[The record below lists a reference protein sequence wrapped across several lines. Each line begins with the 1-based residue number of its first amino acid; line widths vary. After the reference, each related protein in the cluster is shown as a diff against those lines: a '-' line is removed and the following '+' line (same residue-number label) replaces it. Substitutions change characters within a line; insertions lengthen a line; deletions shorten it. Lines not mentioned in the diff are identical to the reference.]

1 MPELKREV
9 HSFMVEYA
17 CDECSQKPNPGCIL
31 RLTGSIAMTYPEK
44 YEYECPSCKKRI
56 SLPHVYPRIAYF
68 EFEGDG
74 PNEWVE
80 R

>member
-31 RLTGSIAMTYPEK
+31 RPTGSIAMTYPAK
-44 YEYECPSCKKRI
+44 YEYECPNCKKIVTLNAR
-56 SLPHVYPRIAYF
+56 YPEI
-68 EFEGDG
+68 EFVDD
-74 PNEWVE
+74 PS